1 MHQSWENSGS
11 NTIGSTSIM
20 SNTFE
25 QQQTSWFNQNSVQV
39 KTEPT
44 DFSMTSTD
52 YIRESPPQTIRQQFS
67 PVLQQSAL
75 DLLEQMP
82 SFRSLGVFNP
92 LTPPGYSSLLFPS
105 FLNGNKHLNKQQTT
119 PSKAQDLSKSKS
131 SQSESS
137 SITPPMDVTP
147 PKSPSMMDQTPEKDE
162 QHFNGL
168 ETHSESVE
176 SYDEESDEDEDDG
189 LSVGVEKSGSKR
201 RKNSSNKPRQYKCK
215 QCKQVFFSKREFWDH
230 TRTHIKPEKML
241 QCPKCAFV
249 TEYKHHLEYHLRNH
263 SRSKPFNCP
272 HCNYSCVNKS
282 MLNSH
287 LKSHSTVLQYR
298 CLDCNYATKY
308 CHSLKLHLRK
318 YSHKPD
324 IVLNLDGTPNPLPII
339 DVYGTRRGPKSKSTT
354 SKLLAEIEKNQAQQ
368 LAHKSQLSPPLTPS
382 TTNMLTTTT
391 SSIVNTPPSS
401 LLPSNAAMMVNMLQN
416 KMPLFPYFNL
426 NFQMFAAQQQQQQ
439 QQMHEQQQNEMMYD
453 DDDSNN
459 NVEEVHTNF
468 IDNSPAKKPT
478 QSKRTKRKGK
488 AFKFGEK
495 INSTVNHFDDH
506 QDFLNE
512 PATSLKATE
521 IDKVTS
527 SVSTVHMLSENNV
540 EKSVDY
546 ECKFCGII
554 FKDNVLFSL
563 HIGYHSLGDDPFK
576 CNMCGTKTE
585 DKVQF
590 FLHIAKFPH
599 S

>member
-1 MHQSWENSGS
+1 MHPSWDNSGS
-11 NTIGSTSIM
+11 NTIGSTTSI
-20 SNTFE
+20 SNTNE
-25 QQQTSWFNQNSVQV
+25 QHQTSWFNPHSVQV

-44 DFSMTSTD
+44 DFSINSE
-52 YIRESPPQTIRQQFS
+52 YSRETPPQTMQQEMS
-67 PVLQQSAL
+67 PCLPQSAL
-75 DLLEQMP
+75 ELLEQMP
-82 SFRSLGVFNP
+82 SFRQMGVFNP
-92 LTPPGYSSLLFPS
+92 LTPPGYSGLMFPS
-105 FLNGNKHLNKQQTT
+105 FLNNQQMNKQTT
-119 PSKAQDLSKSKS
+119 PSKAQDLSKAKS
-131 SQSESS
+131 YQSETS

-147 PKSPSMMDQTPEKDE
+147 PKSPSLMDQTPEKEE
-162 QHFNGL
+162 QNYNGL
-168 ETHSESVE
+168 ETRSESVE
-176 SYDEESDEDEDDG
+176 SYDEESDDYEDDG
-189 LSVGVEKSGSKR
+189 LSVGGDKAKK
-201 RKNSSNKPRQYKCK
+201 RKNSNNKPRQYKCK
-215 QCKQVFFSKREFWDH
+215 QCKQIFFSKGEFWDH

-263 SRSKPFNCP
+263 SRSKPFKCP
-272 HCNYSCVNKS
+272 HCAYNCVNKS

-298 CLDCNYATKY
+298 CLNCNYATKY

-318 YSHKPD
+318 YGHKPD

-354 SKLLAEIEKNQAQQ
+354 SKLLAEIEKNQQQQAQ
-368 LAHKSQLSPPLTPS
+368 KSQLSPPLTPS
-382 TTNMLTTTT
+382 TSSMTGTTATN
-391 SSIVNTPPSS
+391 SIANTPPSS

-426 NFQMFAAQQQQQQ
+426 NFQMFAAQQQQQ
-439 QQMHEQQQNEMMYD
+439 MQQNEMMFND
-453 DDDSNN
+453 DENSNSR
-459 NVEEVHTNF
+459 VDEVHTNF
-468 IDNSPAKKPT
+468 IEHSPDKKPT
-478 QSKRTKRKGK
+478 LKTTSRTKRKGK
-488 AFKFGEK
+488 AFKLGEK
-495 INSTVNHFDDH
+495 ISSSENNFDESDEFMNGNASTSRAIEVDNSV
-506 QDFLNE
+506 
-512 PATSLKATE
+512 S
-521 IDKVTS
+521 KVTS
-527 SVSTVHMLSENNV
+527 SVNSLNAMKVDKTS
-540 EKSVDY
+540 DY